1 MCRGELFC
9 PMAAEP
15 AGPRHMSRRLIRS
28 WVLVAITLS
37 LMVAP
42 LAWAFGSPEG
52 EDMDGQG
59 SMEYQVKAAFLFNFA
74 KFVLWPPHKF
84 NQPDSPLIIGI
95 VGNDPFGG
103 LLEEAVEG
111 KQINDRSVMVQHID
125 TMEEL
130 RKCHMIFVCRSESDR
145 LGPILAE
152 VRGDNVL
159 TVGETDK
166 FISKGGMINFV
177 MVGDKVRFEIN
188 NSAAWHAG
196 LKISSQLSSV
206 ALPEER

>member
-1 MCRGELFC
+1 
-9 PMAAEP
+9 
-15 AGPRHMSRRLIRS
+15 MSSRLIRS
-28 WVLVAITLS
+28 LVLAAAMFS

-42 LAWAFGSPEG
+42 LEWAFASADN
-52 EDMDGQG
+52 EDADGQAG
-59 SMEYQVKAAFLFNFA
+59 MEYQVKAAILFNFA
-74 KFVLWPPHKF
+74 KFVVWPQRKF
-84 NQPDSPLIIGI
+84 NEPDSPLIIGI
-95 VGNDPFGG
+95 VGDDPFGG
-103 LLEEAVEG
+103 LLDEAVEG
-111 KQINDRSVMVQHID
+111 NRINDRSVTIQHIQ

-130 RKCHMIFVCRSESDR
+130 RKCHIIFICRSESDR
-145 LGPILAE
+145 LGSILNE

-177 MVGDKVRFEIN
+177 MVGDRVRFEIN
-188 NSAAWHAG
+188 NSAARHAG

>member
-1 MCRGELFC
+1 MN
-9 PMAAEP
+9 
-15 AGPRHMSRRLIRS
+15 SRLIRS
-28 WVLVAITLS
+28 WILTAAMFS
-37 LMVAP
+37 LLVAP
-42 LAWAFGSPEG
+42 LAWAFASPDG
-52 EDMDGQG
+52 EEDDGQAG
-59 SMEYQVKAAFLFNFA
+59 MEYQVKAGFLFNFA
-74 KFVLWPPHKF
+74 KFVDWPPHKF

-95 VGNDPFGG
+95 VGDDPFGS
-103 LLEEAVEG
+103 LLEEAVQD
-111 KQINDRSVMVQHID
+111 KQINDRSVLVQHID

-130 RKCHMIFVCRSESDR
+130 RKCHIIFVCRSESDR

-188 NSAAWHAG
+188 NSAAKHAG

>member
-1 MCRGELFC
+1 
-9 PMAAEP
+9 
-15 AGPRHMSRRLIRS
+15 MSSRLIRS
-28 WVLVAITLS
+28 WVLATAMLS
-37 LMVAP
+37 LLVAP

-52 EDMDGQG
+52 EEDEGQAG
-59 SMEYQVKAAFLFNFA
+59 MEYQVKAGFLFNFA
-74 KFVLWPPHKF
+74 KFVDWPPHKF
-84 NQPDSPLIIGI
+84 NEPDSPLIIGI
-95 VGNDPFGG
+95 VGDDPFGG
-103 LLEEAVEG
+103 LLEEAVQD
-111 KQINDRSVMVQHID
+111 KTINDRSVMVQHIA

-130 RKCHMIFVCRSESDR
+130 RKCHIIFVCRSESDR

-177 MVGDKVRFEIN
+177 MVGDKVRFQIN
-188 NSAAWHAG
+188 DSAARRAG

-206 ALPEER
+206 ALPQER